1 MEHLYAL
8 LNEQTSLPWRQL
20 RTRLPKFIELPAP
33 EEDDEDGNELFKRID
48 LVTRDELQAHL
59 QTRKNALL
67 LEIQEMQL
75 LGELYRSAVATGCAG
90 DEPLFAA
97 IERLS
102 VTTPSPEVHSSQGA
116 Q

>member
-48 LVTRDELQAHL
+48 LVTRHELELHL
-59 QTRKNALL
+59 AVRTSDLL
-67 LEIQEMQL
+67 LEILALRL
-75 LGELYRSAVATGCAG
+75 LNELHQRAVAAGCAD
-90 DEPLFAA
+90 DEVTFAA
-97 IERLS
+97 ING
-102 VTTPSPEVHSSQGA
+102 QGVRP
-116 Q
+116 

>member
-48 LVTRDELQAHL
+48 LVTRHELELHL
-59 QTRKNALL
+59 AVRTSDLL
-67 LEIQEMQL
+67 LEILALRL
-75 LGELYRSAVATGCAG
+75 LNELNQRAIAADCAD
-90 DEPLFAA
+90 DEPTFAA
-97 IERLS
+97 IEARG
-102 VTTPSPEVHSSQGA
+102 VRP
-116 Q
+116 

>member
-48 LVTRDELQAHL
+48 LVTRHELELHL
-59 QTRKNALL
+59 AVRTSDLL
-67 LEIQEMQL
+67 LEILALRLLNELHQRAIAAGCGADEM
-75 LGELYRSAVATGCAG
+75 T
-90 DEPLFAA
+90 FAA
-97 IERLS
+97 IEARG
-102 VTTPSPEVHSSQGA
+102 VRP
-116 Q
+116 